1 MVLYKYVCV
10 LLVIVF
16 WFYVLVYKI
25 YNLLYSWDWLNI
37 FGVIFVNNVFWGWE
51 GKDVWVGLLLIYLL
65 FFYYLLWFMYV
76 YLVNKYFVIL
86 FMFVDML

>member
-25 YNLLYSWDWLNI
+25 YNLLYSWGWLNI
-37 FGVIFVNNVFWGWE
+37 FGVIFVNNVFLGLGGE
-51 GKDVWVGLLLIYLL
+51 GCLSWIVINLFVVFLL
-65 FFYYLLWFMYV
+65 FIMVYV
-76 YLVNKYFVIL
+76 CIFSK
-86 FMFVDML
+86 

>member
-16 WFYVLVYKI
+16 WFYVLVYNI

-51 GKDVWVGLLLIYLL
+51 GKDV
-65 FFYYLLWFMYV
+65 
-76 YLVNKYFVIL
+76 
-86 FMFVDML
+86 

>member
-25 YNLLYSWDWLNI
+25 YNLLYSWGGVNI
-37 FGVIFVNNVFWGWE
+37 FGVIFVNNVFLGLGGE
-51 GKDVWVGLLLIYLL
+51 GCLSWIVINLFVVFLL
-65 FFYYLLWFMYV
+65 FIMVYV
-76 YLVNKYFVIL
+76 CIFSK
-86 FMFVDML
+86 

>member
-51 GKDVWVGLLLIYLL
+51 GKDV
-65 FFYYLLWFMYV
+65 
-76 YLVNKYFVIL
+76 
-86 FMFVDML
+86 

>member
-25 YNLLYSWDWLNI
+25 YNLLYSWDGLNI
-37 FGVIFVNNVFWGWE
+37 FGVIFVNNVFWGLGGE
-51 GKDVWVGLLLIYLL
+51 GCLSWIVINLFVVFLL
-65 FFYYLLWFMYV
+65 FIMVYV
-76 YLVNKYFVIL
+76 CIFSK
-86 FMFVDML
+86 